1 VVGQLQNVLAGMD
14 GQVTVER
21 DIRERAVRV
30 VSLPQQVGDLHVC
43 VEAGPLVEDH
53 RARMVGMVVAV
64 DGMRDAG
71 VGDRRDSPQDVFSNG
86 GRGVYCHDSFRSCH
100 EDHLVEAVS

>member
-1 VVGQLQNVLAGMD
+1 MD

-30 VSLPQQVGDLHVC
+30 VRLPQQVGDVHVC
-43 VEAGPLVEDH
+43 VEAGSLVEDD
-53 RARMVGMVVAV
+53 RAGMVGMVVAV

-71 VGDRRDSPQDVFSNG
+71 VGDRRDSPQDVFPMVG
-86 GRGVYCHDSFRSCH
+86 GASTATTPS
-100 EDHLVEAVS
+100 AVVTKIIW